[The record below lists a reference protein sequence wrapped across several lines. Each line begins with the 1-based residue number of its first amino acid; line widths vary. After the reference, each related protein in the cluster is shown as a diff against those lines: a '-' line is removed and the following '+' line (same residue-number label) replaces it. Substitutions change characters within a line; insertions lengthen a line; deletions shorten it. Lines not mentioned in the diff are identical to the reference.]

1 MYQDW
6 MENTPIFGEIKNV
19 YIGEETNSKI
29 KNKIILV
36 ICMQKVGQ
44 ADALLGK
51 DYYNMGCDWRSCDIF
66 TADDLIY
73 KYKKKWWQF
82 QKKIRNR
89 GKR

>member
-36 ICMQKVGQ
+36 ICM
-44 ADALLGK
+44 
-51 DYYNMGCDWRSCDIF
+51 
-66 TADDLIY
+66 
-73 KYKKKWWQF
+73 
-82 QKKIRNR
+82 
-89 GKR
+89 